1 MKTILE
7 DCLQVCICTNCT
19 IYQLTV
25 SSHKIVNSCKQSEM
39 RSQIL
44 NCKQKLK
51 STRKQIQWRDQSCVL
66 SAPPPPRTTQLSST
80 HIRQIV
86 TLGPSPQSGPMCT
99 THTAAAPSNCLDTW
113 PSSSRGQAPACWRSA
128 QPPCPGF
135 LWGEDKIRLT
145 IESCRPPP
153 ATHRTIGD
161 GDNS

>member
-66 SAPPPPRTTQLSST
+66 SALPPPCTTQLSSHT
-80 HIRQIV
+80 LDRLWLWGPVPSLGQCAPLTQQQLPAIV
-86 TLGPSPQSGPMCT
+86 STLDP
-99 THTAAAPSNCLDTW
+99 AAAE
-113 PSSSRGQAPACWRSA
+113 A
-128 QPPCPGF
+128 
-135 LWGEDKIRLT
+135 
-145 IESCRPPP
+145 RPPP
-153 ATHRTIGD
+153 ADGQPSRRVPGFCEARTRYVLQ
-161 GDNS
+161 